1 MSAPSADAAAKATA
15 PPSLASLPPA
25 LVLHI
30 FSLLPV
36 DARARCAA
44 VSRGVRD
51 VLSERSAWAR
61 LDLSPSSGVTCA
73 VTDAVLRGAASKA
86 GGVLAALDVSGC
98 NHVTFDALLAVVAAN
113 SGELRELCAGV
124 HEQFQ
129 PPATTLYSARV
140 EQLLLAA
147 PLLRS
152 FVANIVCVEELH
164 GENNVD
170 ARRLLRNEPP
180 FQALRVRSLRVDFGP
195 QPDEASLL
203 ALAADVAAH
212 ASLAHLELL
221 RAPCD
226 SPAALEA
233 VVDAARACRLV
244 QLSLILC
251 RLTPVCAPAL
261 TRLASGDA
269 LTALLIQD
277 WGTQLLDAAGAAALG
292 AALRANATLTSL
304 SLHDVGFWHDA
315 HAAVTLLGALTAHRS
330 LRTLNL
336 SANNVADQAAAGAAL
351 GALIAADAPALE
363 QLLISDSRLGDAAL
377 RPLLEAL
384 PANTHLRVLEIRLND
399 PMSEAFAADV
409 LLPAVRANTSLR
421 TLCASDRTVTA
432 DNLRVRAAEALVHAR
447 GAAAAAA
454 ST

>member
-1 MSAPSADAAAKATA
+1 MSAPAADAAAKAAA

-44 VSRGVRD
+44 VSRGLRD

-61 LDLSPSSGVTCA
+61 LDLSSSGGVTCA

-86 GGVLAALDVSGC
+86 GGALAALDVSGC
-98 NHVTFDALLAVVAAN
+98 GHVTFDALLAVVAAN

-129 PPATTLYSARV
+129 PATTLHAARV

-152 FVANIVCVEELH
+152 FVANVVCDEALREDK
-164 GENNVD
+164 NVN
-170 ARRLLRNEPP
+170 ACRLLRNEPP
-180 FQALRVRSLRVDFGP
+180 FQALRVRRLFLDVGVRAP
-195 QPDEASLL
+195 LASLL
-203 ALAADVAAH
+203 ALAAGVAAH
-212 ASLAHLELL
+212 ASLAHLELV
-221 RAPCD
+221 RAWCD
-226 SPAALEA
+226 SPAAVEA
-233 VVDAARACRLV
+233 VVDAALACRLGKLV
-244 QLSLILC
+244 FVLC

-261 TRLASGDA
+261 TRLASGGA
-269 LTALLIQD
+269 LTALLIHD
-277 WGTQLLDAAGAAALG
+277 WGTQLLDAAAAAALG

-304 SLHDVGFWHDA
+304 SLHNVDVWRDA
-315 HAAVTLLGALTAHRS
+315 DAAAALLGALTAHRS
-330 LRTLNL
+330 LRVLNL
-336 SANNVADQAAAGAAL
+336 SSNNVADQAAAGAAL
-351 GALIAADAPALE
+351 GALIAANAPALQ
-363 QLLISDSRLGDAAL
+363 QLSISDSRLREAAL

-384 PANTHLRVLEIRLND
+384 PANTHLRELDIRMND

-409 LLPAVRANTSLR
+409 LLPAVRANRSLR
-421 TLCASDRTVTA
+421 TLRASDYTDTA
-432 DNLRVRAAEALVHAR
+432 VNLGVRAAEALVHAR